1 MLSCLI
7 EGVEG
12 STCNWELGP
21 SFYNQVNLEMLKV
34 CSVIVFVLFQKNSVV
49 ELEFSFFKISL

>member
-7 EGVEG
+7 GGVEG

-34 CSVIVFVLFQKNSVV
+34 MQCNCFCFVS
-49 ELEFSFFKISL
+49 EEFCRRVRV